1 MRHSETRRTE
11 EWQSHDQEREKH
23 GQGKFSYVRPQDK
36 DHGALRLLEKNKES
50 RGENQHGQGT
60 YAQEE
65 ENGGSRQRMQHPR
78 GWAGPESEPPGRGWI
93 CWHPAFLS
101 SWGRSATYICLLQLH
116 NNKFCVC
123 DACAHTYTCMLTC
136 THGSRGSTSVL
147 FHPLLRGRFI
157 DLELSMQSRL
167 DEQWAPGSS
176 LLLTAHT
183 DMTIAHSIPRPLTR
197 LRASCKNYI
206 NWAISP

>member
-1 MRHSETRRTE
+1 MRINTGREHMPRKRRME
-11 EWQSHDQEREKH
+11 AQGRGCSILEDGRGLSQS
-23 GQGKFSYVRPQDK
+23 
-36 DHGALRLLEKNKES
+36 L
-50 RGENQHGQGT
+50 
-60 YAQEE
+60 QEE
-65 ENGGSRQRMQHPR
+65 GGSADTQP
-78 GWAGPESEPPGRGWI
+78 SL
-93 CWHPAFLS
+93 LS

-183 DMTIAHSIPRPLTR
+183 DMTIAHSIPRLLTR